1 MVASV
6 VQQSSRLVVKVGS
19 SLVTNEGRGLD
30 HAALSRWAAEIAA
43 LNKAGKQVVLVS
55 AGARAEGL
63 QRRGWKARPKALHE
77 LQAAAAVGQ
86 MGDAEL
92 DLVDAH
98 VGLLS
103 GDGRSPWSWC

>member
-43 LNKAGKQVVLVS
+43 LNKAGAFRKPVVTKIEN
-55 AGARAEGL
+55 GEFFPAERYHQDFMRRNPNHPYI
-63 QRRGWKARPKALHE
+63 QRWDVPRLKKLKATYPALYR
-77 LQAAAAVGQ
+77 
-86 MGDAEL
+86 D
-92 DLVDAH
+92 
-98 VGLLS
+98 
-103 GDGRSPWSWC
+103 W